1 MANLDSLINQ
11 YASKLRGA
19 KSLNEVRNYV
29 EKEIYKKFGMSKRT
43 ETMAYEIA
51 DCVAEKLKKRK

>member
-11 YASKLRGA
+11 YASKLRDA
-19 KSLNEVRNYV
+19 KSLSEIRNYV

-43 ETMAYEIA
+43 ESMAYEIA
-51 DCVAEKLKKRK
+51 DCVVDKIKKKR

>member
-11 YASKLRGA
+11 YASKLRDA
-19 KSLNEVRNYV
+19 KSLSEIRNYV

>member
-51 DCVAEKLKKRK
+51 DCVADKLRKKR